1 MGGAAKFYIRA
12 APTTWRNNVSISF
25 TKQAQPIYR
34 ALFLAAILFAPTKA
48 FADTDVTVAD
58 ARDLIDDTPNI
69 GPDCKSTAGS
79 CTLRAAINRGNRQIG
94 THIIRLPA
102 GTFQISRFGRD
113 EDDGFLGDFDIHG
126 KFIII
131 GAGAKSTIID
141 GNGRDRVFDVHSG
154 SLELRNVTVRGGVA
168 TGGVANG
175 GGGGIRNKAALTL
188 VGAHLTQNS
197 AEGFGGGIE
206 QILGDNLTIVRSAIT
221 QNSAAQNS
229 AIDANS
235 SSGITRRTASIRET
249 TIAFNTVTAN
259 ITQALPALPAVDLF
273 GFDTTE
279 ILHSTIA
286 RNSRQNGQLAGTL
299 KIGTSNI
306 VRVADV
312 TISHTILDHSSDG
325 TGLDC
330 DLSGIDASANKT
342 FTKNATRDAS
352 CNFSSANGNIVVNPL
367 LGSLQDNGG
376 QTPTMVFNNL
386 SLTDAGDGAGTSCS
400 GVDQRGLP
408 RPVDFDNLGGAKC
421 DIGAIELQGPIGVA
435 VVEPENA
442 AARKHQTLNLAYLWR
457 VPEPQNWHNL
467 QFLELRVRDDDE
479 ALIWL
484 RWNEADNTFQLIN
497 PRTGSPKGH
506 AFVAGSDHVLRTED
520 GELNVKNSSS
530 VGSGPT
536 GPEVTLNLALK
547 FFEKSER
554 KKPFVVEVAAADD
567 SNQAQPFL
575 AIGTIAVG
583 PPEDR

>member
-1 MGGAAKFYIRA
+1 MSA
-12 APTTWRNNVSISF
+12 TISKRVRF
-25 TKQAQPIYR
+25 ICG
-34 ALFLAAILFAPTKA
+34 ALFLGAILSAPAKA
-48 FADTDVTVAD
+48 AADTDVTVGD
-58 ARDLIDDTPNI
+58 ARDLIDDTPSL

-102 GTFQISRFGRD
+102 GTFQITRFGRD
-113 EDDGFLGDFDIHG
+113 EDDGFLGDFDIRG

-141 GNGRDRVFDVHSG
+141 GNGRDRVFDVQSG
-154 SLELRNVTVRGGVA
+154 SLELRNLTVRGGVA
-168 TGGVANG
+168 TGGVATG

-188 VGAHLTQNS
+188 VGVHLTQNTS
-197 AEGFGGGIE
+197 DGFGGAIE
-206 QILGDNLTIVRSAIT
+206 QILGDDLTIVRSAIT

-229 AIDANS
+229 AIDATS

-259 ITQALPALPAVDLF
+259 IAQALPALPAVDLF

-286 RNSRQNGQLAGTL
+286 RNSRQNGQLAGAL

-306 VRVADV
+306 VRVPDV

-330 DLSGIDASANKT
+330 DLSGIDASANRT

-352 CNFSSANGNIVVNPL
+352 CNFSSANGNIIVNPQ
-367 LGSLQDNGG
+367 LGTLQDNGG
-376 QTPTMVFNNL
+376 QTPSMVFNNS
-386 SLTDAGDGAGTSCS
+386 SLVDAGDGAGATCS

-435 VVEPENA
+435 VVEPDNA
-442 AARKHQTLNLAYLWR
+442 AVRKHQTLDLEYLWR
-457 VPEPQNWHNL
+457 VPEPQNWHSL
-467 QFLELRVRDDDE
+467 QFLELRVREENE

-506 AFVAGSDHVLRTED
+506 AFVAGSNNVLGTED
-520 GELNVKNSSS
+520 ASLDVKNSSS

-547 FFEKSER
+547 FFEKSAR
-554 KKPFVVEVAAADD
+554 RKPFVVEVAAADD
-567 SNQAQPFL
+567 NNQTQPFL
-575 AIGTIAVG
+575 AIGTISVG
-583 PPEDR
+583 PPFDR